1 MYVSKRVSCVST
13 CHIKT
18 YVCKFQS
25 GSLVALRVSSR
36 GIKTRACPLNIV
48 HGVYFELYFPGNQD
62 LQRAAGLAMAATT
75 FSAALPEKQ
84 RESYLAYATAVW
96 SRVVENGDLAE
107 DAPNYNRIDVTAMWM
122 LWDVSVVVL
131 WGVVLRV
138 LLAAQGARLA
148 FVLYLHRIRQCAPAH
163 VYTHIFTVFLFCAN
177 KHRCLAT
184 QPYRRAQAN
193 RCTACFSGLKT
204 RSPHLA

>member
-1 MYVSKRVSCVST
+1 M
-13 CHIKT
+13 
-18 YVCKFQS
+18 
-25 GSLVALRVSSR
+25 ALRVSSR

-84 RESYLAYATAVW
+84 RESYLAYATTVW

-122 LWDVSVVVL
+122 LWDVRSSCFGGLFYVCCSL
-131 WGVVLRV
+131 LREHGVRSSCICTELDNAHRLTCTHTFLPFFFFVPTNT
-138 LLAAQGARLA
+138 GAWQPSHTGGRKQIVA
-148 FVLYLHRIRQCAPAH
+148 RH
-163 VYTHIFTVFLFCAN
+163 V
-177 KHRCLAT
+177 
-184 QPYRRAQAN
+184 
-193 RCTACFSGLKT
+193 
-204 RSPHLA
+204 SPV